1 MNLDHI
7 LKIPFTFRKLVKM
20 TLLKSML
27 YKVIQIQKNRMTEL
41 VDRFKDKSTDP
52 STLQNL
58 NVLASNPVLSSSY
71 IFE

>member
-1 MNLDHI
+1 
-7 LKIPFTFRKLVKM
+7 M

>member
-7 LKIPFTFRKLVKM
+7 LKIPFTFRKLVKT